1 MNKILEVKN
10 LSFSYEADKP
20 VLDSVSF
27 SIQEGE
33 YVCLLGHNGS
43 GKSTL
48 AKILMGLLPR
58 FEGDVSLF
66 SLELNRDNLT
76 KIRAKEGI
84 VFQNPDNQF
93 VGSTVED
100 DIAFGLENRAASPE
114 AMKETIA
121 RVAKEVGMSDFLTHE
136 PEKLSGGQKQ
146 RVAIAGILAMRP
158 DFIIFDEATAMLDPK
173 GKKEV
178 NSVVSR
184 LREEKPNIALLS
196 ITHDVEE
203 AYGCDRVIVLNEGK
217 VLADGDPRTVFA
229 DKGVLTKAKLRTPFI
244 AQAKEAFAK
253 KGIEIPYEVED
264 LTSLEEA
271 LW

>member
-1 MNKILEVKN
+1 MSAILEVKN
-10 LSFSYEADKP
+10 LSFSYEKDKP

-27 SIQEGE
+27 SVEEGE
-33 YVCLLGHNGS
+33 YVCLVGHNGS

-48 AKILMGLLPR
+48 AKILMGLLPN

-66 SLELNRDNLT
+66 SLELNRDNLA
-76 KIRAKEGI
+76 KIRAREGI

-100 DIAFGLENRAASPE
+100 DIAFGLENRAVSPE
-114 AMKETIA
+114 TMKDIVSK
-121 RVAKEVGMSDFLTHE
+121 VAQDVGMGDFLGHE

-146 RVAIAGILAMRP
+146 RVAIAGILAIKP

-173 GKKEV
+173 GRKDV
-178 NSVVSR
+178 NAVVER
-184 LREEKPNIALLS
+184 VRKEKPGIALLS

-203 AYGCDRVIVLNEGK
+203 AYGCDRVIVLSDGK
-217 VLADGDPRTVFA
+217 IVADGNPRQIFG
-229 DKGVLTKAKLRTPFI
+229 DEELLSKAKLRTPFI
-244 AQAKEAFAK
+244 AQAKKAFEK
-253 KGIEIPYEVED
+253 KGIHIPDNVED
-264 LTSLEEA
+264 LASLEEA

>member
-1 MNKILEVKN
+1 MSAILDVKN
-10 LSFSYEADKP
+10 LSFSYEKDTP

-27 SIQEGE
+27 SIEEGE

-48 AKILMGLLPR
+48 AKIIMGLLPN

-66 SLELNRDNLT
+66 SLPLNRDNLAA
-76 KIRAKEGI
+76 IRSREGI

-100 DIAFGLENRAASPE
+100 DIAFGLENRAVSPE
-114 AMKETIA
+114 IMKDV
-121 RVAKEVGMSDFLTHE
+121 VAKVANDVGMGDFLNHE

-146 RVAIAGILAMRP
+146 RVAIAGILAIKP

-178 NSVVSR
+178 NAVVEAVR
-184 LREEKPNIALLS
+184 KEKPGIALLS

-203 AYGCDRVIVLNEGK
+203 AYGCDRVIVLNDGK
-217 VLADGDPRTVFA
+217 IAADGDPRKVFA
-229 DKGVLTKAKLRTPFI
+229 DAELLSKTKLRTPFI
-244 AQAKEAFAK
+244 EQAKIAFAK
-253 KGIEIPYEVED
+253 KGIDIPDEVD
-264 LTSLEEA
+264 SLSSLEEV